1 MTQEEANKIFQ
12 PGQSINI
19 QLIEGAKNFVPLSP
33 TTIIAIVSTG
43 IFVGLIVLLGAQ
55 CSLASVYELY
65 DRVEIQTN
73 PEVPMT
79 NIC

>member
-43 IFVGLIVLLGAQ
+43 IFVESYAQ
-55 CSLASVYELY
+55 QLFIPWSSIAVIMINKIATE
-65 DRVEIQTN
+65 T
-73 PEVPMT
+73 T
-79 NIC
+79 